1 MAIDEITAAAQLL
14 RETHDRP
21 ALHAYIDATFEPYDE
36 VPPSKVIKPDTYV
49 QDFPSDLD
57 ERIKAMEERLRH
69 EEPEAIRIRLRYEEI
84 RTGGLSALN
93 SREIMYNGSGDPK
106 LAINGQMMVLH
117 SRVASSKVVLPR
129 FRELLQA
136 WRAERE
142 AAGHQ
147 IGLPF

>member
-1 MAIDEITAAAQLL
+1 MAIDKTSAAAQLL
-14 RETHDRP
+14 RDTHDRQ

-84 RTGGLSALN
+84 RTGDFRLST
-93 SREIMYNGSGDPK
+93 
-106 LAINGQMMVLH
+106 
-117 SRVASSKVVLPR
+117 
-129 FRELLQA
+129 
-136 WRAERE
+136 
-142 AAGHQ
+142 AARSCTTAAVIRNWPSTGR
-147 IGLPF
+147 